1 MATTHLDVCAVVP
14 AAGFGRRMQTECPK
28 QYLSIGNQTILEHSV
43 HALLA
48 HPRVKRVVIAI
59 SPGDSRFAQLPLANH
74 PQITVVDGGDERA
87 DSVLTGLKAA
97 GDAQWVLVHD
107 AARPCLHQDDLA
119 RLLALSETSRTG
131 GILAAPVRD
140 TMKRAEPGKNAI
152 AHTVDRNGLW
162 HALTP
167 QFFPRELL
175 HDCLTRAL
183 NEGATITDE
192 ASALEYC
199 GFHPQL
205 VEGRADNIKV
215 TRPEDLALAEFYLT
229 RNHPSGEYIMRI
241 GHGFDVH
248 AFGGEGPIIIGG
260 VRIPYEKGL
269 LAHSD
274 GDVALHALTDALL
287 GAAALGDIG
296 KLFPDTDPAFKGADS
311 RELLREAWRRIQ
323 AKGYTLGN
331 VDVTIIAQAPKM
343 LPHIPQ
349 MRVFIAEDL
358 GCHMDD
364 VNVKATTTEKLG
376 FTGRGE
382 GIACEAVALLIKATK

>member
-48 HPRVKRVVIAI
+48 HPRVKHVVIAI

-87 DSVLTGLKAA
+87 DSVLAGLKAA
-97 GDAQWVLVHD
+97 GDAQWV
-107 AARPCLHQDDLA
+107 
-119 RLLALSETSRTG
+119 
-131 GILAAPVRD
+131 
-140 TMKRAEPGKNAI
+140 
-152 AHTVDRNGLW
+152 
-162 HALTP
+162 
-167 QFFPRELL
+167 LL

-229 RNHPSGEYIMRI
+229 R
-241 GHGFDVH
+241 
-248 AFGGEGPIIIGG
+248 
-260 VRIPYEKGL
+260 
-269 LAHSD
+269 
-274 GDVALHALTDALL
+274 
-287 GAAALGDIG
+287 
-296 KLFPDTDPAFKGADS
+296 
-311 RELLREAWRRIQ
+311 
-323 AKGYTLGN
+323 
-331 VDVTIIAQAPKM
+331 TIHQ
-343 LPHIPQ
+343 
-349 MRVFIAEDL
+349 E
-358 GCHMDD
+358 
-364 VNVKATTTEKLG
+364 NT
-376 FTGRGE
+376 
-382 GIACEAVALLIKATK
+382 